1 MSDACRAKHRDL
13 VEDAGLVAANRALF
27 ERPSD
32 AGRGRVV
39 VVVFDGDTE
48 IERHTLDGDDPTV
61 RIAVPV
67 TSGVLGIEIEDG
79 GDGPYRDAVIVR
91 EAIVVRPGG

>member
-1 MSDACRAKHRDL
+1 MVCEVSLWSLSLCHWSL
-13 VEDAGLVAANRALF
+13 WCC
-27 ERPSD
+27 
-32 AGRGRVV
+32 GRVV

-67 TSGVLGIEIEDG
+67 ASGVFGIEIEDG

-91 EAIVVRPGG
+91 EAVVVRPGG